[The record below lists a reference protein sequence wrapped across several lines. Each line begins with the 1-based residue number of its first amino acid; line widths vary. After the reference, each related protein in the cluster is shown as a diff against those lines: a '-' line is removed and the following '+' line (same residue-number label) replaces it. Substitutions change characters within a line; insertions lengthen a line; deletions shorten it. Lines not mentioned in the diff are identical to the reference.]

1 MPLYGQRE
9 ARAVVR
15 TVLEEAFGLSLTGIV
30 CGKVNELSADDGAKL
45 EKMMARLSSGEPV
58 QYVIGH
64 CAFCGHTFHVAPGV
78 LIPRP
83 ETAEMV
89 GMMME
94 EEGKKENKER
104 KAGGGERKT
113 ERARRVLDIGTGSG
127 CIAVTLALAW
137 PHAQVEAWDISD
149 AALAIA
155 RGNARSLGAV
165 VRFRHRDAL
174 DVAAA
179 ASSEGGEGERWSL
192 IVSNPPY
199 VTQSERQG
207 MAPNVLEHEPAT
219 ALFVPD
225 DDPLR
230 FYRAIARYAARSLQP
245 EGRLW
250 LELNPRF
257 AQDTKALAEG
267 LGFRDVTLIDDAF
280 GRCRFLSARRA
291 SSIPSSIPI
300 SPVPSRPPHSFP
312 SAPSTPLFT
321 QDKTR

>member
-15 TVLEEAFGLSLTGIV
+15 TVLEEAFGLSLTDIV

-45 EKMMARLSSGEPV
+45 EKMMDRLSSGEPV
-58 QYVIGH
+58 QYVVGH

-89 GMMME
+89 SMMV
-94 EEGKKENKER
+94 EEGKRKNEER
-104 KAGGGERKT
+104 KKGSGE
-113 ERARRVLDIGTGSG
+113 RVLDIGTGSG

-149 AALAIA
+149 AALALA
-155 RGNARSLGAV
+155 RGNARSLGAAV
-165 VRFRHRDAL
+165 SFRRRDAL
-174 DVAAA
+174 DVAGA
-179 ASSEGGEGERWSL
+179 ASSGNGEEERWSL

-207 MAPNVLEHEPAT
+207 MAPNVLEHEPST

-250 LELNPRF
+250 LEMNPRF